1 MKSSFETQTVAP
13 PDLLSDQKAGPLT
26 GHGVENALA
35 RLEVDLSAELFFQR
49 QSLVLSPRGLNL
61 FDVSASPPQSLGQW
75 PLNVGLRMQHSDH
88 AGAGSLELLDT
99 QGRLAQWRFTLAHNP
114 DALRLVDAFEQAMAP
129 FRTPGKSLDE
139 SLIDEADQALAE
151 EEAEAADT
159 PPSTLGLLRLWR
171 FARPYQGHLLLGF
184 LLTLAATG
192 ASMVPPYLTMPLMD
206 EVLVPFQNGKEIEP
220 GIVPLYMAGLLAAA
234 LLAWALGWA
243 KNYVLGLVSE
253 RIGADLRTTAYEHLM
268 KLSLEYLLC
277 LAIQRRGGG
286 C

>member
-1 MKSSFETQTVAP
+1 
-13 PDLLSDQKAGPLT
+13 
-26 GHGVENALA
+26 
-35 RLEVDLSAELFFQR
+35 
-49 QSLVLSPRGLNL
+49 
-61 FDVSASPPQSLGQW
+61 
-75 PLNVGLRMQHSDH
+75 MQHSDH

-220 GIVPLYMAGLLAAA
+220 RHRAFVHGGLVRGGLAGL
-234 LLAWALGWA
+234 G
-243 KNYVLGLVSE
+243 LGLGQKLCAGFGV
-253 RIGADLRTTAYEHLM
+253 RTHRCRFAHHRL
-268 KLSLEYLLC
+268 
-277 LAIQRRGGG
+277 
-286 C
+286 

>member
-35 RLEVDLSAELFFQR
+35 RLEVDLSAQLFFQR
-49 QSLVLSPRGLNL
+49 QSLVLTPEGLGL
-61 FDVSASPPQSLGQW
+61 WDTSASPHPCLAQW
-75 PLNVGLRMQHSDH
+75 PLQAGLRLQHSDH

-171 FARPYQGHLLLGF
+171 FAKPYQGHLLLGF
-184 LLTLAATG
+184 LLYVMYARGVFESTQRL
-192 ASMVPPYLTMPLMD
+192 
-206 EVLVPFQNGKEIEP
+206 VLVAEDAEEQPWPRALRIGGGAK
-220 GIVPLYMAGLLAAA
+220 GMA
-234 LLAWALGWA
+234 LL
-243 KNYVLGLVSE
+243 KDVTV
-253 RIGADLRTTAYEHLM
+253 IYE
-268 KLSLEYLLC
+268 
-277 LAIQRRGGG
+277 IWRRMNGFPPDFYKAMLKPEDKKSKKK
-286 C
+286 

>member
-1 MKSSFETQTVAP
+1 
-13 PDLLSDQKAGPLT
+13 
-26 GHGVENALA
+26 
-35 RLEVDLSAELFFQR
+35 
-49 QSLVLSPRGLNL
+49 L
-61 FDVSASPPQSLGQW
+61 FDA
-75 PLNVGLRMQHSDH
+75 
-88 AGAGSLELLDT
+88 

-139 SLIDEADQALAE
+139 SPIDEADQAPAE

-220 GIVPLYMAGLLAAA
+220 GIVPLYMAGLFGAA

-268 KLSLEYLLC
+268 KLSLEYFGGRRTGDLLNRVGSETDNLC
-277 LAIQRRGGG
+277 LFLSVHLLEFATDVLMLSLIHI
-286 C
+286 